1 MATQQA
7 VTVGRGNVVIQV
19 EGDGNTIAPDLP
31 HLELTRYH
39 VRRQKIRSEYD
50 LLSPY
55 KLSIPMLAREAA
67 MAELWAWLESGDAI
81 SVRVMTGTAGRGKTR
96 LALELCE

>member
-1 MATQQA
+1 MAAHQA
-7 VTVGRGNVVIQV
+7 VTVGRGNVVIQIK
-19 EGDGNTIAPDLP
+19 GDGNTIAPDLP

-55 KLSIPMLAREAA
+55 KLSIPMLARE
-67 MAELWAWLESGDAI
+67 
-81 SVRVMTGTAGRGKTR
+81 GTPNIPPSQEGWPCMRP
-96 LALELCE
+96 